1 MNLFFGD
8 RPGRPRVTR
17 PYKDDDVWQVQQVVR
32 FSIENANS
40 PSCLLPLDTGQTLE
54 LLLGSLGYR
63 PCIVVLNMQSGVV
76 ASTSLPLVDLQNVTL
91 CLCTLAVRA

>member
-32 FSIENANS
+32 FSLENANS
-40 PSCLLPLDTGQTLE
+40 SSCLLPLDTGQTLE
-54 LLLGSLGYR
+54 LLISDHSVTDHVYL
-63 PCIVVLNMQSGVV
+63 C
-76 ASTSLPLVDLQNVTL
+76 STCKVEW
-91 CLCTLAVRA
+91 